1 MRGKGKA
8 NPWPINLAMDLFNIS
23 KEEFQN
29 PEIINHWIFC
39 NLETIKKFKDLTAE
53 AVIDLFDQN
62 SSREE
67 RIKKIIISYYKDNKT
82 LKSIGEEYGISAGR
96 VRQIRMKGLSILR
109 VRLKAEV

>member
-1 MRGKGKA
+1 MRSKSKA
-8 NPWPINLAMDLFNIS
+8 NPWPINLAMDLFDIS

-29 PEIINHWIFC
+29 PEIIDHWFFC
-39 NLETIKKFKDLTAE
+39 TLETIEKFKELTAE

-67 RIKKIIISYYKDNKT
+67 RMKKIIISYYKDDKT

-96 VRQIRMKGLSILR
+96 VRDIRMKGLSILR
-109 VRLKAEV
+109 RRLWR